1 LDYSS
6 LPIDLDFAKV
16 LMESMTIRLAYMKI
30 TVNRGFSDTV
40 QAFREEFLGLW
51 TILGDGLASPL
62 DYGDSEA
69 VPL

>member
-1 LDYSS
+1 
-6 LPIDLDFAKV
+6 
-16 LMESMTIRLAYMKI
+16 MKI

-51 TILGDGLASPL
+51 TILGDGLAPPL